1 MTLAARESTYDE
13 VVDGAFGF
21 RILLAAMARPGTIHD
36 FGAIP
41 LQPPPHLPPASAAVA
56 LALLSPEAS
65 FTTVSLPES
74 VAAYLRANTRGQST
88 NSGEADFLFF
98 GSAETGE
105 EHVALAKRG
114 SLTYPDLGA
123 TVVAP
128 LLELSAEPGPG
139 RIGVRAEG
147 PGIDGFIKFYT
158 RGLHPVW
165 LATLRASNAEYPVG
179 VDAIFTCG
187 TRLLCLPRSA
197 SFDWE

>member
-1 MTLAARESTYDE
+1 MILGARESTYDD

-21 RILLAAMARPGTIHD
+21 RILLAAMARPGTIHH
-36 FGAIP
+36 FGSVP
-41 LQPPPHLPPASAAVA
+41 LQPPPELSAAGAAVA

-65 FTTVSLPES
+65 FTTIGLPDS
-74 VAAYLRANTRGQST
+74 VGAYLTANTRGESAA
-88 NSGEADFLFF
+88 SSEADFLFF
-98 GSAETGE
+98 GSAETAE
-105 EHVALAKRG
+105 DHVARAKRG

-128 LLELSAEPGPG
+128 LLELSTEPGPG
-139 RIGVRAEG
+139 RMGVRAQG
-147 PGIDGFIKFYT
+147 PGIDGSITFYT

-165 LATLRASNAEYPVG
+165 LATLRASNAEYPLG

-197 SFDWE
+197 SFGWE